1 MHVAYVEKIHRGI
14 PTGLESERICLIFSF
29 FFWLQGS
36 AIFIE
41 VKLASYAYLKFSNFL
56 ATVFG
61 EFVAMGGYL

>member
-1 MHVAYVEKIHRGI
+1 MWRKSTEVCL
-14 PTGLESERICLIFSF
+14 LEFERICHIFSFF

-41 VKLASYAYLKFSNFL
+41 VKLASYAFLKFSNCL